1 MPRVGRRRNVDA
13 EFLVPALGR
22 RLMPRISLLV
32 LIFAAGLA
40 LSSCH
45 TMEGFGQDLSILGN
59 KITGK
64 ADQHS
69 KN

>member
-1 MPRVGRRRNVDA
+1 
-13 EFLVPALGR
+13 
-22 RLMPRISLLV
+22 
-32 LIFAAGLA
+32 
-40 LSSCH
+40 
-45 TMEGFGQDLSILGN
+45 MEGFGQDLSILGN

>member
-1 MPRVGRRRNVDA
+1 MRGALRV
-13 EFLVPALGR
+13 
-22 RLMPRISLLV
+22 LL
-32 LIFAAGLA
+32 LATGLA
-40 LSSCH
+40 LCGCH

-64 ADQHS
+64 AQNQT

>member
-1 MPRVGRRRNVDA
+1 M
-13 EFLVPALGR
+13 R
-22 RLMPRISLLV
+22 RLTTISLL
-32 LIFAAGLA
+32 IILA
-40 LSSCH
+40 LAASLVLSACH

-64 ADQHS
+64 ADEHS

>member
-1 MPRVGRRRNVDA
+1 MRP
-13 EFLVPALGR
+13 LT
-22 RLMPRISLLV
+22 RISLLALV
-32 LIFAAGLA
+32 FAAGLA

>member
-1 MPRVGRRRNVDA
+1 MRPVT
-13 EFLVPALGR
+13 
-22 RLMPRISLLV
+22 RISLLV
-32 LIFAAGLA
+32 LMFATGLA
-40 LSSCH
+40 LSACH

-64 ADQHS
+64 ADEH